1 MIRQVDTPQGPI
13 AVAQPSP
20 ETPLRFAVQPYQP
33 QFVPN
38 VATGGNTGM
47 AVQVEQI
54 PMPLF
59 VIAGEYVWQ
68 WADRFHLELWNRVQ
82 HLEQRTR
89 QAEETTARH
98 RRTNEWLRAGY
109 RFEIRGREG
118 RPSWGDR
125 DDFRYVLV
133 DRHGRVVP
141 TVVPTHE
148 YQFQWHRRDQIEGR
162 TPYVPDGA
170 RMLAEPTGGE
180 LVRLRLQALGVDA
193 PYAGTAHMGERL
205 AALHEAYEAY
215 SAAHEEPWARDLL
228 DALDL
233 GDHFAPSEV
242 PGRKEDPATATEDD
256 DADDE

>member
-13 AVAQPSP
+13 AVAQPFP
-20 ETPLRFAVQPYQP
+20 ETPLRFSVRPYQP

-82 HLEQRTR
+82 HLERRTKDAE
-89 QAEETTARH
+89 QATARH

-109 RFEIRGREG
+109 RFEIREREDK
-118 RPSWGDR
+118 PSWGNHE
-125 DDFRYVLV
+125 DFQYVLV

-141 TVVPTHE
+141 TIVRTHE
-148 YQFQWHRRDQIEGR
+148 QDYQWHRRDQIGQR
-162 TPYVPDGA
+162 TPYVPEDA

-180 LVRLRLQALGVDA
+180 LVRLRLNALGIDA
-193 PYAGTAHMGERL
+193 PYTGTAHTGERL

-215 SAAHEEPWARDLL
+215 SAAHEEPWATDLL

-233 GDHFAPSEV
+233 GHHFSPSEV
-242 PGRKEDPATATEDD
+242 PGRKEDPATETEDD
-256 DADDE
+256 DADDD